1 MSPTDSEA
9 YKRGVARAEADME
22 QGRQDLEAQAAE
34 EALENEG
41 KVSYEQKMAAMRS
54 QLKRERLEREARTN
68 FKDGRP
74 LNWSTGA

>member
-1 MSPTDSEA
+1 MSISRSEA
-9 YKRGVARAEADME
+9 YKRGITAALEVME
-22 QGRQDLEAQAAE
+22 QGRRDLEAQAAE

-41 KVSYEQKMAAMRS
+41 KIPYEQKMAAMRS

-74 LNWSTGA
+74 LNA